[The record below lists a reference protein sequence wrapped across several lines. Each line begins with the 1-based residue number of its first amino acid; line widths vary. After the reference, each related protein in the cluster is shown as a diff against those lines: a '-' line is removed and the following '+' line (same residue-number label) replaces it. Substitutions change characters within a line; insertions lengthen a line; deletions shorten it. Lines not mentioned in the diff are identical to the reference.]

1 MELAMSEQQRNTIK
15 DRGVTRM
22 SDDHFHSVDNRPL
35 APDVLKGIRE
45 ITLFTE
51 GTDDKSAIRSMYHR
65 TLKSNTVP
73 TYKWGSLTCARKS
86 AIRATIWS
94 QESRA
99 WKGALQED
107 LVRVHILL
115 SSILASL
122 AEQNEHTVP
131 SHDRTLSPLMAEAAR
146 TIQRLLKIG
155 GA

>member
-1 MELAMSEQQRNTIK
+1 MSEQQRSVIK

-22 SDDHFHSVDNRPL
+22 SDDNFHTVDNRPL
-35 APDVLKGIRE
+35 PSDVLKGVRE

-73 TYKWGSLTCARKS
+73 TYKWGSLTFARKS
-86 AIRATIWS
+86 SIRAAIWM

-99 WKGALQED
+99 WKGALEED
-107 LVRVHILL
+107 LARVHILL

-122 AEQNEHTVP
+122 EKPNQDPMNGHNRMLV
-131 SHDRTLSPLMAEAAR
+131 PLMAEAVR